1 MTERALARPDNRL
14 SFTDQ
19 AMFLW
24 LRASGEE
31 PAMQIV
37 WIYEH
42 PVNFDELRRFT
53 HSGCQTSLGRLRIE
67 RSPLPFGRHR
77 WVLSDPPPSTFDIA
91 KCARPRAELTDW
103 ADERVQLPI
112 DPEYGP
118 GWRMG
123 VAPFTDGSTAVS
135 IVISH
140 CLIDG
145 LGGLS
150 TLTDVIK
157 GNRIDSDYPP
167 AGSRTRRRA
176 IVSDARETLQGGPEV
191 ARALGAAAKMVF
203 RHRHDFVRPRASRP
217 TPTVKDGTD
226 CNVVVPAIAIYVDL
240 DDWDARAKALGGNAH
255 SLVAGF
261 AAKLGERVGR
271 QRADG
276 SVTLLIPTSDRTQD
290 DSRQNAAAL
299 ANISIDPSHL
309 TTDLSAAQ
317 VNIRHGLKSAREVP
331 DQPLDLLPMV
341 PFIPK
346 RVVKACGDVIFG
358 FSADL
363 PVSCSNLGELD
374 PALARLDGTEAEYV
388 MLRGVDRRITRQ
400 ALEEKRGV
408 LTLVA
413 GRISGKMSISIIGYQ
428 LGGQNSKAH
437 LRELAAKTLAE
448 FDLTGVID

>member
-1 MTERALARPDNRL
+1 MTERAAARPDNRL

-42 PVNFDELRRFT
+42 PVDLDGLRRF
-53 HSGCQTSLGRLRIE
+53 HDGASQAPLGRLRIE

-77 WVLSDPPPSTFDIA
+77 WVLSDAPSTLDIA
-91 KCARPRAELTDW
+91 QSARPRAELTDW

-112 DPEYGP
+112 DPEWGP
-118 GWRMG
+118 GWHMG
-123 VAPFTDGSTAVS
+123 VASFTDGSTAISV
-135 IVISH
+135 VISH
-140 CLIDG
+140 CLADG
-145 LGGLS
+145 MGGLS
-150 TLTDVIK
+150 ALADVVK
-157 GNRIDSDYPP
+157 GVGAEFDYPA

-176 IVSDARETLQGGPEV
+176 IASDARETVQGSREIG
-191 ARALGAAAKMVF
+191 RALGAAVKMAF
-203 RHRHDFVRPRASRP
+203 RHRHDIRRSGASRP
-217 TPTVKDGTD
+217 APTLTHGAD
-226 CNVVVPAIAIYVDL
+226 CNVVVPAIAVYVDL
-240 DDWDARAKALGGNAH
+240 DDWDARAKALGGISH
-255 SLVAGF
+255 SLVAAF
-261 AAKLGERVGR
+261 AVKLGERMGR

-276 SVTLLIPTSDRTQD
+276 TVTLLVPTSDRTQD

-299 ANISIDPSHL
+299 ANISVDPTHL

-317 VNIRHGLKSAREVP
+317 TTIRHGLKSAREVP
-331 DQPLDLLPMV
+331 DQPLELLPLV
-341 PFIPK
+341 PFIP
-346 RVVKACGDVIFG
+346 RRAVKAGGDLIFG
-358 FSADL
+358 FAADL

-374 PALARLDGTEAEYV
+374 PALARPDGTEAEYV
-388 MLRGVDRRITRQ
+388 MLRGVDRHITRQ
-400 ALEEKRGV
+400 SLERKRGQ

-413 GRISGKMSISIIGYQ
+413 GRIGGKMSISIIAYQ

-437 LRELAAKTLAE
+437 LRELAAKTLSE